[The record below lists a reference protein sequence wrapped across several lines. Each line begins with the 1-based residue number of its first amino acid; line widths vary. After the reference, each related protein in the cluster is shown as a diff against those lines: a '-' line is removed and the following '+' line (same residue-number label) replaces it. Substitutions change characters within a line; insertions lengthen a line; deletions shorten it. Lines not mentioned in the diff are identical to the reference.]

1 MTYTAITMEDKTSQS
16 KNAFCYI
23 SDVVNGG
30 LPITEVESAILKG
43 MATLAW
49 RNLDP
54 EQSVSG
60 LLTRFKTAWYWE
72 PSPLDE
78 ESILWDLEDL
88 EASDPK
94 ELPDTIVLIHR
105 WIDDLV
111 ED

>member
-1 MTYTAITMEDKTSQS
+1 MTYTAITIEDKTSQS
-16 KNAFCYI
+16 KNAFRYI
-23 SDVVNGG
+23 SEVINSG
-30 LPITEVESAILKG
+30 LEITEVEAAILKG

-72 PSPLDE
+72 PSPVDE
-78 ESILWDLEDL
+78 ESILLDLDEL
-88 EASDPK
+88 EAADPK
-94 ELPDTIVLIHR
+94 ELHGTIRLIHN
-105 WIDDLV
+105 WIDDLI

>member
-1 MTYTAITMEDKTSQS
+1 MTYTAITMDDKVIQSQ
-16 KNAFCYI
+16 NAFRYI
-23 SDVVNGG
+23 SNVVNSRQS
-30 LPITEVESAILKG
+30 LTEVEGDILKG

-72 PSPLDE
+72 PSPVDE
-78 ESILWDLEDL
+78 ESILWDLNEL
-88 EASDPK
+88 EAADPK
-94 ELPDTIVLIHR
+94 ELPNIIALIHC

>member
-1 MTYTAITMEDKTSQS
+1 MTYTAITIEDKTSQS
-16 KNAFCYI
+16 KNAFRYI
-23 SDVVNGG
+23 SEVINSG
-30 LPITEVESAILKG
+30 LEITEVEAAILKG

-72 PSPLDE
+72 PSPVDE
-78 ESILWDLEDL
+78 ESILWDLDEL
-88 EASDPK
+88 EAANPK
-94 ELPDTIVLIHR
+94 ELPGTIRLIHN
-105 WIDDLV
+105 WIDDLI

>member
-1 MTYTAITMEDKTSQS
+1 MTYTAITMEDKTTQSQ
-16 KNAFCYI
+16 NAFRYI
-23 SDVVNGG
+23 SDVVNGKQA
-30 LPITEVESAILKG
+30 LTEVEGAILKG

-60 LLTRFKTAWYWE
+60 LLTQFKVAWYWE
-72 PSPLDE
+72 PSPVDE
-78 ESILWDLEDL
+78 ESILCDLDEL
-88 EASDPK
+88 EAADPK
-94 ELPDTIVLIHR
+94 ELPNIIALIHC

>member
-1 MTYTAITMEDKTSQS
+1 MTYTATTMEDKTAQSQ
-16 KNAFCYI
+16 NAFRYI
-23 SDVVNGG
+23 SDVVNSKQP
-30 LPITEVESAILKG
+30 LTEVEGDILKG

-72 PSPLDE
+72 PSPVDE
-78 ESILWDLEDL
+78 ESILCDLDDL
-88 EASDPK
+88 EAADPK
-94 ELPDTIVLIHR
+94 ELPSIITLIHC

>member
-1 MTYTAITMEDKTSQS
+1 MTYTAITMEDKTAQS
-16 KNAFCYI
+16 KNAFRYI
-23 SDVVNGG
+23 SEVVNGG
-30 LPITEVESAILKG
+30 LPLTEIEAAILKG

-54 EQSVSG
+54 DQSVSG

-72 PSPLDE
+72 PSPVDE
-78 ESILWDLEDL
+78 ESILWDLDDL
-88 EASDPK
+88 EAADPK
-94 ELPDTIVLIHR
+94 DLPDSIVLIHN

>member
-1 MTYTAITMEDKTSQS
+1 MAYTAITTEDKTAQS
-16 KNAFCYI
+16 KNAFRYI
-23 SDVVNGG
+23 SEVVNGG
-30 LPITEVESAILKG
+30 LPLTEIEAAILKG

-72 PSPLDE
+72 PSPVDE

-88 EASDPK
+88 EAADPK
-94 ELPDTIVLIHR
+94 ELPDTIVQIHH

>member
-1 MTYTAITMEDKTSQS
+1 MTYTAITMEDKCAQSQ
-16 KNAFCYI
+16 NAFRYI
-23 SDVVNGG
+23 SEVVNGG
-30 LPITEVESAILKG
+30 LAITEVEAAILKG

-60 LLTRFKTAWYWE
+60 LLTRFKSAWYWE
-72 PSPLDE
+72 PSPVDE
-78 ESILWDLEDL
+78 ESILCDLDEL
-88 EASDPK
+88 EAADPK
-94 ELPDTIVLIHR
+94 KLPDIIVLIHN

>member
-1 MTYTAITMEDKTSQS
+1 MTHTAITMDDKTAQSQ
-16 KNAFCYI
+16 NAFRYI

-30 LPITEVESAILKG
+30 LPITEVEAAILKG
-43 MATLAW
+43 MATLSW
-49 RNLDP
+49 RNLDS
-54 EQSVSG
+54 EQSVSD

-72 PSPLDE
+72 PSPVDE
-78 ESILWDLEDL
+78 ESILLDLEDL
-88 EASDPK
+88 ESADPK

>member
-1 MTYTAITMEDKTSQS
+1 MTYTAITMDDKVIQSQ
-16 KNAFCYI
+16 NAFRYI
-23 SDVVNGG
+23 SDVVNSRQ
-30 LPITEVESAILKG
+30 LLTETEGDILKG

-54 EQSVSG
+54 EQSVSD

-72 PSPLDE
+72 PSPVDE
-78 ESILWDLEDL
+78 ESILCDLDEL
-88 EASDPK
+88 EAADPK
-94 ELPDTIVLIHR
+94 ELPNIIALIHR

>member
-1 MTYTAITMEDKTSQS
+1 MTYTAITMDDKTTQSQ
-16 KNAFCYI
+16 NAFRYI
-23 SDVVNGG
+23 SEVINAG
-30 LPITEVESAILKG
+30 LGVTEVEAAILKG

-72 PSPLDE
+72 PSPVDE
-78 ESILWDLEDL
+78 ESILWDLDEL
-88 EASDPK
+88 EAADPK
-94 ELPDTIVLIHR
+94 ELPGTIRLIHN